1 MHSLSSRIARFSV
14 SLGCETLDSDVWR
27 AIDRFAGSKKIPAA
41 CGLLLAGNNEVVDL
55 TG

>member
-27 AIDRFAGSKKIPAA
+27 AIDRFAGSKKIPVGMWLAS
-41 CGLLLAGNNEVVDL
+41 CGK
-55 TG
+55 